1 MTLLKRNRVAGKT
14 GGRQKKYLKM
24 NELIELRYGACSGEV
39 KMARVPKEISAAEV
53 SEAIELWL
61 THSSQEEEEGTP
73 MPSECGRLAERCE
86 SVSGQSLEND
96 TILRDDL
103 VLFIEN
109 WKLRVH
115 PTSPRWQQAREIISE
130 LEELIE

>member
-1 MTLLKRNRVAGKT
+1 MALLKRNRVAGKT

-61 THSSQEEEEGTP
+61 THSSDSNSADDEESTP
-73 MPSECGRLAERCE
+73 I
-86 SVSGQSLEND
+86 END

-103 VLFIEN
+103 VSFIEN

-115 PTSPRWQQAREIISE
+115 PTSPRWQQARDMLSE
-130 LEELIE
+130 LEKLLE

>member
-1 MTLLKRNRVAGKT
+1 MALLKRNRVAGKT

-61 THSSQEEEEGTP
+61 THSSQEEEGTP
-73 MPSECGRLAERCE
+73 MPSECDSLAEPCD
-86 SVSGQSLEND
+86 SLEND

-103 VLFIEN
+103 VSFIEN

-115 PTSPRWQQAREIISE
+115 PTSPRWQQARDMLSE
-130 LEELIE
+130 LEKLLE